1 MKGIDGH
8 NMRQWTDEQ
17 KAAIE
22 SGTNLLVSAA
32 AGSGKTAVLVER
44 IIRKLI
50 PDNSGNYLPVD
61 RLLVVTFAR
70 DAAREMQERIKKA
83 LSSKAAAEKNPE
95 VKRVLAGQIKKL
107 PFADIT
113 TIDGFCMHLV
123 KQNFHLLGIDSR
135 FSIMDSSEAK
145 IYVFE
150 CINEYFDMMYESGNS
165 DFLLLTSL
173 YCAGYDDRELADILY
188 DIFSFTRSLPDPEKW
203 LEEHAEDYK
212 CFSASRFRTEME
224 NAFASAAALACNML
238 EDIAEAYKKAV
249 GSEDEETLC
258 SFGKHDFWSQL
269 KKDTG
274 TLKTLK
280 PQWDEIFENR
290 FAFEVLSKTSSSK
303 EEEKIQK
310 SFIDLREN
318 ALSEVRLLLGM
329 VKVSLHDADAEY
341 ERSLYPHALALCRL
355 VNGFADYYFDKK
367 NKACKFEFND
377 LEHLTIKLLR
387 ENDDIRQTL
396 TDKYAEILMDEY
408 QDTNGLQEEIF
419 SMIST
424 GDNRF
429 IVGDMKQS
437 IYRFRQSDPL
447 IFRDKDESYQKN
459 PELGGRVVLSKNFR
473 SRKGVLDSINYLFE
487 RIMTYN
493 VGEVDYNS
501 DQALHYGNKMFDAEA
516 EGNTYESE
524 LYVLES
530 APASAEEDSVID
542 TELEAEFVADK
553 IKSMI
558 DSGFRIFDDGE
569 FRSAEPGDFVIL
581 MNAVK
586 NTSEYYVNA
595 LMKRG
600 INAYSEDNGF
610 FQKTE
615 IRMIIEFIRA
625 INNPMRDIPVASV
638 MRSPIYRF
646 TDEELAAVRLAAPG
660 EFWNAVKAR
669 SGGGDRLSE
678 KCGIFVSDI
687 NRWRDMSRYMSA
699 DRLIWRILTESS
711 LYDMSGILYG
721 GEAAPANLRLFM
733 ERARILSEGGIATLY
748 DFEKYISR
756 IINSEGLSCASVTN
770 SGVPIMTIHKSK
782 GLEFP
787 VVFVCGT
794 GRKFVADDSGR
805 KIYLHKDYGFGIGN
819 INSEGSFSI
828 PTVNKS
834 FISGVKQNEAMS
846 EQIRKFYVALTRAKE
861 KLIITGVARY
871 SENKKTSAKTTFD
884 FANARVDERSIAAG
898 KKYLDFIAPVI
909 KDCSNGLWSYH
920 EEEYKDIDFD
930 PKPGES
936 EDTET
941 IDMEAVRQEVYRLL
955 DQFDSI
961 DTPPSVVSKISVSEL
976 KSRSGYSAKLQR
988 LPAFM
993 EAEET
998 RGSSFGTAVH
1008 KVMENI
1014 VIDSDMT
1021 DEYIKSETERICG
1034 SDDEIISRRVT
1045 DFFRSPLGRR
1055 ALGGRI
1061 KREEAFEIEIPATDQ
1076 SGNEIPG
1083 ETMLLQGVIDLY
1095 FEDENGLVLVDYKTD
1110 KCSDIWE
1117 LAEKYSVQLKWY
1129 KYAMEKLLGKRVSE
1143 VYIYSFHK
1151 NDAVEISER
1160 IQV

>member
-1 MKGIDGH
+1 
-8 NMRQWTDEQ
+8 MRDWTQEQ
-17 KAAIE
+17 KTAIE

-50 PDNSGNYLPVD
+50 PDSSGNYLPVD

-70 DAAREMQERIKKA
+70 DAAREMQERIKKS
-83 LSSKAAAEKNPE
+83 LSGKAAAEKNSE
-95 VKRVLAGQIKKL
+95 IKRVLAGQIKKL

-123 KQNFHLLGIDSR
+123 KQNFHLLGIDSK

-145 IYVFE
+145 VYVFE
-150 CINEYFDMMYESGNS
+150 CINEYFDMLYESGSS

-173 YCAGYDDRELADILY
+173 YCTGYDDRELADVLY
-188 DIFSFTRSLPDPEKW
+188 DVFIFTRSLPDPKKW
-203 LEEHAEDYK
+203 LEAHAEDYK
-212 CFSASRFRTEME
+212 SFSESSFRTEIE
-224 NAFASAAALACNML
+224 KAFASSAAYACAEL
-238 EDIAEAYKKAV
+238 EGLQEAYKKAV
-249 GSEDEETLC
+249 GSEDDEILC
-258 SFGKHDFWSQL
+258 GFGKYDFWTLL
-269 KKDTG
+269 KNDIN
-274 TLKTLK
+274 TLKSIK
-280 PQWDEIFENR
+280 PQWDDIFENR
-290 FAFEVLSKTSSSK
+290 SAFEVLRKTSSSK
-303 EEEKIQK
+303 QEEQIQK

-318 ALSEVRLLLGM
+318 ALSELRTLLGM
-329 VKVSLHDADAEY
+329 VKVSLSEADAEY
-341 ERSLYPHALALCRL
+341 EKSLYPHALALSRL
-355 VNGFADYYFDKK
+355 VNGFADFYFDRK

-377 LEHLTIKLLR
+377 LEHLTIRLLR
-387 ENDDIRQTL
+387 ENDDIRQAL

-429 IVGDMKQS
+429 TVGDMKQS
-437 IYRFRQSDPL
+437 IYRFRQSDPM
-447 IFRDKDESYQKN
+447 IFRDKDESYQAN
-459 PELGGRVVLSKNFR
+459 PELGERVILSKNFR

-493 VGEVDYNS
+493 VGEVNYNS
-501 DQALHYGNKMFDAEA
+501 EQALHYGNTMFDAEA
-516 EGNTYESE
+516 EGNAYESE
-524 LYVLES
+524 LYVLEGAPSS
-530 APASAEEDSVID
+530 ADEDSVID
-542 TELEAEFVADK
+542 TELEAEFVAGK

-558 DSGFRIFDDGE
+558 DSGFQVLDGGE
-569 FRSAEPGDFVIL
+569 FRSAEPGDFAIL

-600 INAYSEDNGF
+600 INAYSEDVGF

-625 INNPMRDIPVASV
+625 VNNPMRDIPLVSV

-646 TDEELAAVRLAAPG
+646 TDEELAAVRLASSG

-669 SGGGDRLSE
+669 SRGGDRLAE
-678 KCGIFVSDI
+678 KCGGLISDI

-733 ERARILSEGGIATLY
+733 ERARILSDGGIATLY
-748 DFEKYISR
+748 DFEKYLSR

-770 SGVPIMTIHKSK
+770 TGIPIMTIHKSK

-787 VVFVCGT
+787 VVFVCGM
-794 GRKFVADDSGR
+794 GRKFVSDDSGK
-805 KIYLHKDYGFGIGN
+805 KIFLHKDYGFGLRN
-819 INSEGSFSI
+819 INPERSFATS
-828 PTVNKS
+828 TVNKS
-834 FISGVKQNEAMS
+834 YISAVKRNEAMS
-846 EQIRKFYVALTRAKE
+846 EQIRKLYVALTRAKE
-861 KLIITGVARY
+861 KLIITGVAKY

-884 FANARVDERSIAAG
+884 FTGAAVNEKSIALS
-898 KKYLDFIAPVI
+898 KKYLDFVAPVI
-909 KDCSNGLWSYH
+909 KKCSNGLWSYH
-920 EEEYKDIDFD
+920 ETEYKDIDVS
-930 PKPGES
+930 PKPE
-936 EDTET
+936 EEKEAQT
-941 IDMEAVRQEVYRLL
+941 IDIETVRQEVYRLL

-961 DTPPSVVSKISVSEL
+961 STPPAVASKISVSEL

-998 RGSSFGTAVH
+998 RGASFGTAVH

-1014 VIDSDMT
+1014 VIVPDMT

-1034 SDDEIISRRVT
+1034 SETEIISRRIT
-1045 DFFRSPLGRR
+1045 DFFRSTLGIR

-1061 KREEAFEIEIPATDQ
+1061 KREEAFEIEIPAIDL

-1095 FEDENGLVLVDYKTD
+1095 FEDDKGLVLVDYKTD
-1110 KCSDIWE
+1110 KCSDIRE
-1117 LAEKYSVQLKWY
+1117 LADKYSVQLKWY
-1129 KYAMEKLLGKRVSE
+1129 KYAMEKLMGKEVSE

-1151 NDAVEISER
+1151 NDAIEISER
-1160 IQV
+1160 I